1 MQCWTLIRTWI
12 TACNSILFATWIN
25 LMVWLCLHLSPPDSS
40 KRSQSTVR
48 GSVVLSGEHA
58 KLDTHTLTSHT
69 SHNTHTN
76 HIFMRKMR
84 WIWHESNYAVLVRL
98 PTYLHPIRV
107 LINKINSVAREMK
120 KKNNN
125 FLSISIMNDTK
136 ANIMKCECIHLEHSA
151 RFPMLIII
159 HHYCSTIAI
168 ELAVQHILL
177 HTHIYNIY
185 LRNPNTCFFDPLANS
200 FGNNIAIIRTTDV
213 RYTYSEWHSITG
225 NVISHTQH
233 THRTSQTCIDCSE
246 WMKITYYMES
256 LPIYLCPLTIVS
268 IMRHAHG

>member
-84 WIWHESNYAVLVRL
+84 WIWHESNYVVLVRL
-98 PTYLHPIRV
+98 PTYLHRIRV

-120 KKNNN
+120 KIKYE
-125 FLSISIMNDTK
+125 FPL
-136 ANIMKCECIHLEHSA
+136 NID
-151 RFPMLIII
+151 
-159 HHYCSTIAI
+159 
-168 ELAVQHILL
+168 
-177 HTHIYNIY
+177 N
-185 LRNPNTCFFDPLANS
+185 
-200 FGNNIAIIRTTDV
+200 
-213 RYTYSEWHSITG
+213 EWHKSEHNEVRVYSSWAFSTFSHVDYYSSLLLNDCHWIGRTAYIIT
-225 NVISHTQH
+225 HTY
-233 THRTSQTCIDCSE
+233 I
-246 WMKITYYMES
+246 
-256 LPIYLCPLTIVS
+256 
-268 IMRHAHG
+268 